1 MEASAVIGPKK
12 VIKTANDIIPKC
24 AGHTGI
30 NVIIEWK
37 GVRGMNDIVF
47 TECIVM
53 KDVICIVQD
62 TTIIAGLYNF
72 LLLIYP
78 RKNQWWNV
86 QASCHQGAFFCH
98 PIPIATCLFGRR
110 VWTNIQYLASS
121 ISLRRA
127 SFSIQSPISNIQL
140 RPASSTSPIPAILLT
155 PV

>member
-12 VIKTANDIIPKC
+12 VIITANDIIPKC
-24 AGHTGI
+24 VGHTGI

-37 GVRGMNDIVF
+37 GVPAMKGIVF

-78 RKNQWWNV
+78 RKKQWWIV
-86 QASCHQGAFFCH
+86 RASCLQGAF
-98 PIPIATCLFGRR
+98 
-110 VWTNIQYLASS
+110 
-121 ISLRRA
+121 
-127 SFSIQSPISNIQL
+127 
-140 RPASSTSPIPAILLT
+140 LLDT
-155 PV
+155 GYWIRGY